1 MDDEAR
7 LRAYREAAAAMRRG
21 DFRFEFPPGGGDPLD
36 RLGRELQELAHGL
49 ERRFAEF
56 QALNR
61 MNQELNSGLLLE
73 EVLERVYSSFRRVIP
88 YDRIGFALLE
98 DEGRTLRAHWA
109 KMEYSYPVLVKGFS
123 APMAGSSL
131 ASILETGRPRI
142 INDLEAHLKARPGST
157 STRLMLQEGVR
168 SSLTCPLKVR
178 GKAVGFLFFSSRFAK
193 TYEDAHVDVFL
204 QVADTVSAVVEKSR
218 LYGELLE
225 SNRVKNAFLGM
236 AAHDLR
242 GPLGNI
248 LIYAD
253 LLGTGVIE
261 GEVARRDAI
270 SNVGRIAESTLK
282 LVESLLDVTAIEA
295 GTLRVVPRHVELRP
309 FLGRVRDLAA
319 LSARRK
325 SIDVCLVASP
335 SLPETFALDADRIEQ
350 ALGNLLGN
358 AVKFSPAGARVLLM
372 ARPAPDGG
380 LELGVH
386 DEGPGLS
393 ESSRRTLFKDFSPGK
408 TKATGGEKCTGLGL
422 AIVRRIAEAHGGKV
436 RVVSA
441 PGAGSIFILTLPA
454 GGGAP

>member
-1 MDDEAR
+1 MNDEAR

-21 DFRFEFPPGGGDPLD
+21 DFRFELPPGGGDPLD

-73 EVLERVYSSFRRVIP
+73 EVLERVYSSFRQVIP

-98 DEGRTLRAHWA
+98 DDGRTLRAHWA
-109 KMEYSYPVLVKGFS
+109 KMEYSYPVLVKGYS

-131 ASILETGRPRI
+131 AAVLETGRPRI
-142 INDLEAHLKARPGST
+142 INDLEAHLKERPGSA

-168 SSLTCPLKVR
+168 SSLTCPLKVK

-218 LYGELLE
+218 LYGELVRLDAL
-225 SNRVKNAFLGM
+225 KNTFLGM

-248 LIYAD
+248 LTYMD
-253 LLGTGVIE
+253 LLRTGVIDTEE
-261 GEVARRDAI
+261 GRRDAL
-270 SNVGRIAESTLK
+270 SEVARIAESTLK
-282 LVESLLDVTAIEA
+282 LVESLLDVTAIES
-295 GTLRVVPRHVELRP
+295 GTVKVRPRPVPLSEFLARVKDR
-309 FLGRVRDLAA
+309 GALAA
-319 LSARRK
+319 RK
-325 SIDVCLVASP
+325 KNVDVCLVAAP
-335 SLPETFALDADRIEQ
+335 SLPEVFPLDPDRVEQ
-350 ALGNLLGN
+350 ALMNLIGN
-358 AVKFSPAGARVLLM
+358 AVKFSKPGSRVLIM
-372 ARPAPDGG
+372 ARLAADGG

-393 ESSRRTLFKDFSPGK
+393 ASSRRGLFKDFAPGSSK
-408 TKATGGEKCTGLGL
+408 PTGGEKCTGLGL
-422 AIVRRIAEAHGGKV
+422 AIVKRIVEAHGGTV
-436 RVVSA
+436 GLVSV
-441 PGAGSIFILTLPA
+441 PGTGSIFILRLPA
-454 GGGAP
+454 GR